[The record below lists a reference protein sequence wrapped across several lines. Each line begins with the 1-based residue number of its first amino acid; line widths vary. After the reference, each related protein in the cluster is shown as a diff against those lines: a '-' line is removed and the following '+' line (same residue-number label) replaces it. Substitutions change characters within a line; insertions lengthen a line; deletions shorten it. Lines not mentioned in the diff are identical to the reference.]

1 MFVVLELIREETS
14 IFWKYEGFGIGVC
27 SKWIKKTA
35 FPPLTCVHKF
45 CNDLVSDVIPRFVF
59 REKIDKIGKNS
70 WDSDPEKEGLVNRIR
85 MYCIFYF
92 KASQRTNFVTN
103 FLK

>member
-35 FPPLTCVHKF
+35 FPPLTCVHI
-45 CNDLVSDVIPRFVF
+45 L
-59 REKIDKIGKNS
+59 
-70 WDSDPEKEGLVNRIR
+70 
-85 MYCIFYF
+85 
-92 KASQRTNFVTN
+92 
-103 FLK
+103 